1 MDVDYE
7 MRKIGFEISK
17 KRRGMSQKE
26 LAEKAN
32 ITQQQISK
40 IEAGMN
46 CHLATILKVCRALNL
61 KIEIK

>member
-1 MDVDYE
+1 MNT
-7 MRKIGFEISK
+7 
-17 KRRGMSQKE
+17 E

-32 ITQQQISK
+32 ITQQQFSK

-46 CHLATILKVCRALNL
+46 CHLATLLKVCRALNL

>member
-1 MDVDYE
+1 MEIDHE
-7 MRKIGFEISK
+7 IRKIGFEISQ

-46 CHLATILKVCRALNL
+46 CHLATLLKVCGALNL

>member
-7 MRKIGFEISK
+7 MRKIGFEISQ
-17 KRRGMSQKE
+17 KRKGMSQKE

-32 ITQQQISK
+32 ITRQQISK

-46 CHLATILKVCRALNL
+46 CHLATLTADQNS
-61 KIEIK
+61 

>member
-1 MDVDYE
+1 MDIDYE
-7 MRKIGFEISK
+7 MRKIDFEISQ

-40 IEAGMN
+40 NEVEN
-46 CHLATILKVCRALNL
+46 CYQVRYYIISVRKTIYR
-61 KIEIK
+61 